1 MKRRSVILLG
11 LVLAVVGG
19 IGWYATKSLFL
30 TEYRDVRTKTAK
42 FESQAKSF
50 SAGARGSRA
59 TKIGLRD
66 AATTMLASE
75 PVVVEHR
82 LRGMLSELAE
92 RHGLADIVVS
102 HSRPKPAGNPAGER
116 GSKVS
121 RGFRQLLGK
130 QTDFA
135 VIQGRLQGVGSLEQV
150 IETLADLRA
159 QPWIHRVEGF
169 TISPKGRDRTS
180 FELKADYATIF
191 APDLVDSER
200 EPPKVAQ
207 PAESDLIALRAIA
220 ARSPFRFA
228 EPAAPVVIVAPKP
241 VRVAVEPGPPPP
253 PYDKWRV
260 TGVLETL
267 DVGTVEVIL
276 ARIDTGETKTLKI
289 GQGILGAT
297 LTEAAGERAWFIKDG
312 MPVVVRAGET
322 LDQARPAESVHSQ
335 ESASG

>member
-1 MKRRSVILLG
+1 MKLRSLILLV
-11 LVLAVVGG
+11 LVLAAVGG
-19 IGWYATKSLFL
+19 VGWYATKSFFL
-30 TEYRDVRTKTAK
+30 TEYREVRTETAK
-42 FESQAKSF
+42 FESKAKSF
-50 SAGARGSRA
+50 SAGAKGSRA

-66 AATTMLASE
+66 AAATMLASA

-92 RHGLADIVVS
+92 RHGLAEIVVS
-102 HSRPKPAGNPAGER
+102 HSRPKPAGNPADDR

-121 RGFRQLLGK
+121 RAFRRLLGR

-135 VIQGRLQGVGSLEQV
+135 VIQGRLQGIGTLEQI

-191 APDLVDSER
+191 APDLVDSDR
-200 EPPKVAQ
+200 EPPGIAHIN
-207 PAESDLIALRAIA
+207 ESDLLALRAIA

-228 EPAAPVVIVAPKP
+228 EPMVPEVVVAPEP
-241 VRVAVEPGPPPP
+241 VRVVVEPAP

-267 DVGTVEVIL
+267 DVGTVEVML
-276 ARIDTGETKTLKI
+276 ARIDTGETKTLRI

-297 LTEAAGERAWFIKDG
+297 LTNAAGERAWFERDG
-312 MPVVVRAGET
+312 LSVVVRAGET
-322 LDQARPAESVHSQ
+322 LDQAKPAESVHSQ

>member
-1 MKRRSVILLG
+1 MKRRSVILLV

-30 TEYRDVRTKTAK
+30 TEYREVRTKTAK

-50 SAGARGSRA
+50 SAGAKGSRA

-102 HSRPKPAGNPAGER
+102 HSRPKPAGNPADDR
-116 GSKVS
+116 GSKVNRS
-121 RGFRQLLGK
+121 LRRLLGK

-159 QPWIHRVEGF
+159 QSWIHRVEGF

-191 APDLVDSER
+191 APDLVDSDR

-207 PAESDLIALRAIA
+207 PAESDLVALRAIA

-228 EPAAPVVIVAPKP
+228 EPVVPVVVVVPEP
-241 VRVAVEPGPPPP
+241 VRVAVEPGP

-267 DVGTVEVIL
+267 DVGTVEVML

-297 LTEAAGERAWFIKDG
+297 LTEASGERAWFIKDG